1 MEVVTWLVPP
11 QTTET
16 PYHTR
21 IHKISTGRPLTAADG
36 GFAIKS
42 HTGPSNLHER
52 RLDILDQVGAG
63 THAAARVNGHANGSA
78 KSHKHGRYE
87 SVHSAVA
94 VSAAGVSGVINV
106 LSSTPNSSA
115 KVQDA
120 DGNSNLIHPRTVIPL
135 LLTSIPT
142 GSTTW
147 LASRVFALPAQ
158 QDKPLDA
165 SWADEWTELEG
176 KTYKNVQEV
185 FREAGISPEDGEQY
199 VAN

>member
-1 MEVVTWLVPP
+1 MPP

-21 IHKISTGRPLTAADG
+21 IHKITTGRPLTAADG

-52 RLDILDQVGAG
+52 RLDILDQIGSGSHAVAG
-63 THAAARVNGHANGSA
+63 KANGHANGSA
-78 KSHKHGRYE
+78 KPHKHGRYE
-87 SVHSAVA
+87 SANSAVA
-94 VSAAGVSGVINV
+94 VSSAGVSGVINILPSV
-106 LSSTPNSSA
+106 PEA
-115 KVQDA
+115 VAQVQDA

-135 LLTSIPT
+135 LLRTIPS

-147 LASRVFALPAQ
+147 LASRVFAIPAQ

-165 SWADEWTELEG
+165 AWADEWTKLEQ
-176 KTYKNVQEV
+176 KTFKNVEEV
-185 FREAGISPEDGEQY
+185 FREAGISPADGEQY
-199 VAN
+199 SAE